1 MGYSALSAASAVID
15 EMEKPTIVAI
25 VGPTASGKS
34 LLAVLLARH
43 FGGEI
48 ISSDSV
54 QVYRDLNIGS
64 GKLSLK
70 QRSQAPHH
78 LIDILDLDQ
87 DYSAGLFRQQAD
99 LIIQKLHKRKT
110 PILVVGG
117 TGLYLKVLTRGLFH
131 GPASNAELRSTLR
144 KRVEAGGSA
153 ELHQELQRV
162 DPEASSRIHPR
173 DTSRIIRAM
182 EVFCQTNIPL
192 SRYHREHAFRETP
205 YDVLKVG
212 LHCAREE
219 MYGRIEAR
227 TDEMMAAG
235 WVEEV
240 RSLLNQG
247 YSPQLR
253 SLQSLGYKHLV
264 SYLMEK
270 ISLSEAIYSVK
281 RDTRRYAKRQLTWFK
296 ADPEVR
302 WYPSRQENFSAII
315 RDVEEFFSRSSPAG
329 RVSFLKQG
337 C

>member
-1 MGYSALSAASAVID
+1 
-15 EMEKPTIVAI
+15 MEEPKIVAI

-34 LLAVLLARH
+34 LLALRLARH

-64 GKLSLK
+64 GKLPLD
-70 QRSQAPHH
+70 QRRQAPHH
-78 LIDILDLDQ
+78 LIDILELDQ
-87 DYSAGLFRQQAD
+87 NYSAGLFRQQAD
-99 LIIQKLHKRKT
+99 IIIQKLHKRKT

-131 GPASNAELRSTLR
+131 GPISNAELRSTLR
-144 KRVEAGGSA
+144 ERVRTGGSA

-162 DPEASSRIHPR
+162 DPEASVRIHPR

-182 EVFCQTNIPL
+182 EVFYQTNIPL
-192 SRYHREHAFRETP
+192 SRYHREHAFREAP
-205 YDVLKVG
+205 YEVFKVG
-212 LHCAREE
+212 LHWAREE
-219 MYGRIEAR
+219 MYRRIEAR
-227 TDEMMAAG
+227 TDEMIAAG

-247 YSPQLR
+247 YSPHLR

-264 SYLMEK
+264 SYLRGE
-270 ISLSEAIYSVK
+270 ISFPEAIYSIK

-302 WYPSRQENFSAII
+302 WYPAQRENFAAIA
-315 RDVEEFFSRSSPAG
+315 RDVEEFLWRPCPAK